1 MRFCPHGVNC
11 NSRPEKNRKGS
22 HFFLSCMNLFPQK
35 MEDSFVSKTA
45 SRVETC
51 LCFQSHG
58 SASMCL
64 MVTRFVTHTHT
75 YPADGTQANSIAS
88 FRISFFIPEDIT
100 YGLKK
105 EDYAD
110 VL

>member
-75 YPADGTQANSIAS
+75 HIPPTERKQTALHLSAYLFS
-88 FRISFFIPEDIT
+88 FQKISRM
-100 YGLKK
+100 G
-105 EDYAD
+105 
-110 VL
+110 